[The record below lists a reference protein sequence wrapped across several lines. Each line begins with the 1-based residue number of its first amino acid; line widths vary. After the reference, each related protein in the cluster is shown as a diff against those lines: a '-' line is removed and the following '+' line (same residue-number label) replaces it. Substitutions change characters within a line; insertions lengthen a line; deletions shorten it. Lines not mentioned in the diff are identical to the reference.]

1 MRKGLRITLNVIL
14 GCLLLGCIVGC
25 IVAQYAHE
33 ETHDVT
39 IRNITEQQHISGRS
53 EDNGVS
59 TYYTYIVSTDQGV
72 FSIKPSG
79 LFASSEFGSL
89 KIGERY
95 RIHTRGFSFQLLGMY
110 PYIIYAISI

>member
-1 MRKGLRITLNVIL
+1 MRKGLRITLYVIL
-14 GCLLLGCIVGC
+14 GCLVLGG

-39 IRNITEQQHISGRS
+39 IKNITEQQHISGGS

-79 LFASSEFGSL
+79 LFASREFGSL
-89 KIGERY
+89 KVGERY
-95 RIHTRGFSFQLLGMY
+95 RIHTRGFSFQLFGMY
-110 PYIIYAISI
+110 PYIIDAIPI